1 MAKSRKARN
10 HIQHL
15 ISDAGNQVTAIE
27 GIRSMAPEFFSNL
40 FNHSDYWSIF
50 PRPTVKRRLSVEA
63 SSWLYRPVQAGEIKE
78 AAFQLDPNKVPGA
91 DGYNATFFQ
100 SNWSRVEEEVTHAIQ
115 SFFISGK
122 LIKKLNHTFT
132 P

>member
-1 MAKSRKARN
+1 M
-10 HIQHL
+10 
-15 ISDAGNQVTAIE
+15 
-27 GIRSMAPEFFSNL
+27 
-40 FNHSDYWSIF
+40 
-50 PRPTVKRRLSVEA
+50 EA

-122 LIKKLNHTFT
+122 LIKKLNHTFIT
-132 P
+132 LIPKSTNVSSLSDFKPVVTYYISLSQKILAAGCKRS